1 MNGGFPR
8 VVRASPMKSVNMAGG
23 GAADLSI
30 VSKQLD
36 AVGAHEGEE
45 WLAEALEVVLAV
57 ASVGGRQFA
66 AQDLLEKY
74 SLTTGRL

>member
-8 VVRASPMKSVNMAGG
+8 VVRASPMKSVNMAG

-45 WLAEALEVVLAV
+45 WLAKALEVVLAV